1 MAEAVLRWYACN
13 SLQCLRGIRLS
24 LPMYKW
30 LLLLYLLWVFI
41 SMSYYMYG
49 QTKQEQRHHAG
60 DEAKRDGRSTSSS
73 SLD

>member
-1 MAEAVLRWYACN
+1 
-13 SLQCLRGIRLS
+13 
-24 LPMYKW
+24 MYKW